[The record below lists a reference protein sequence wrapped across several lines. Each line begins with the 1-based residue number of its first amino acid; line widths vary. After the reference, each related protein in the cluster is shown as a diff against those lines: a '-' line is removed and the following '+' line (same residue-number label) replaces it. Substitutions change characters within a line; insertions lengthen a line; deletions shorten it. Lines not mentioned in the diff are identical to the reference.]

1 MPVIRHAT
9 PSDAKALASLA
20 EATFRDTFAEHNTAE
35 DINGYCS
42 VTFGEAIQ
50 AKELNNPIYRT
61 LVVEE
66 EGQLVAY
73 AQLRFGKSPRCVK
86 DLPAAELQRI
96 YVAKHWHGKGVAQAL
111 MQRCL
116 TEASERGNASIWLG
130 VWEQNPRAMAFYH
143 KFGFEPEGE
152 HYFTLGTDRQ
162 RDLIM
167 VRSLKT
173 CL

>member
-9 PSDAKALASLA
+9 PSDATALANLA
-20 EATFRDTFAEHNTAE
+20 EATFRETFAEHNTAE
-35 DINGYCS
+35 DINGYCL

-73 AQLRFGKSPRCVK
+73 AQLRFGTPPSCVK

-96 YVAKHWHGKGVAQAL
+96 YVAKNWHGKGVAQAL

-116 TEASERGNASIWLG
+116 TESKEKGDASIWLG
-130 VWEQNPRAMAFYH
+130 VWEHNPRAIAFYH
-143 KFGFEPEGE
+143 KFGFSTEGE

-167 VRSLKT
+167 ARSLKT